1 MQDKIIGQDEII
13 EEVERIREEIAR
25 RYDFD
30 IDRIFQAAKNRSV
43 ERKEKERHQHKEKAK
58 SSA

>member
-1 MQDKIIGQDEII
+1 MQDEII
-13 EEVERIREEIAR
+13 EEVERVREEIAR

-30 IDRIFQAAKNRSV
+30 IDRIFRAAKDRSA
-43 ERKEKERHQHKEKAK
+43 ERQEEERREHKEKAK